1 MMRIHIVVPIT
12 SDSFNDQITEEA
24 RSFLGDDVGLE
35 VSCLRYGPASIESFY
50 DEVLAGPAILSE
62 VVQAAAGGADAVF
75 ITCFGDPA
83 VPAARE
89 LVDIPVVGGFEPAVS
104 TALNLGERF
113 SVVTVLENV
122 VPMISGLATRMGI
135 AGRMASVEVID
146 TPVLELHDG
155 EMLLKGLFEAS
166 CRALSAGAD
175 ALVLG
180 CTGMLG
186 VAAALQARLESERVS
201 VPVVDPTGAALGM
214 LLTMHS
220 MGLKP
225 SRTTYMPPP
234 DKERTSAIGS

>member
-1 MMRIHIVVPIT
+1 M
-12 SDSFNDQITEEA
+12 
-24 RSFLGDDVGLE
+24 
-35 VSCLRYGPASIESFY
+35 
-50 DEVLAGPAILSE
+50 SE
-62 VVQAAAGGADAVF
+62 VKQAEADGADGVF

-83 VPAARE
+83 VPVARE

-135 AGRMASVEVID
+135 ASRVASVEVID
-146 TPVLELHDG
+146 TPTLELHDSG
-155 EMLLKGLFEAS
+155 ALRKSLLKAS
-166 CRALSAGAD
+166 YRALSSGAD
-175 ALVLG
+175 VRVLG

-186 VAAALQARLESERVS
+186 VASALQARLESGQMR
-201 VPVVDPTGAALGM
+201 VPVVDPTGSALGM

-225 SRTTYMPPP
+225 SRHWLF
-234 DKERTSAIGS
+234 DLRFSWQAEHALA

>member
-1 MMRIHIVVPIT
+1 MRIHIVVPVT
-12 SDSFNDQITEEA
+12 SDSFNDQITQEA
-24 RSFLGDDVGLE
+24 RSFLGDDARLK
-35 VSCLRYGPASIESFY
+35 VSCLPYGPASIESFY
-50 DEVLAGPAILSE
+50 DEVLAGPAIVSE
-62 VVQAAAGGADAVF
+62 VKQAETNGADGVF

-104 TALNLGERF
+104 TAINLGDRF
-113 SVVTVLENV
+113 SVVTVLKNV

-135 AGRMASVEVID
+135 ADRMASVEVID
-146 TPVLELHDG
+146 TPVLELHDTDA
-155 EMLLKGLFEAS
+155 LLASLHKAS
-166 CRALSAGAD
+166 CRALSGGAD
-175 ALVLG
+175 VLVLG

-186 VAAALQARLESERVS
+186 VAAALQSRLESEQAR

-225 SRTTYMPPP
+225 SRRTYMPPP
-234 DKERTSAIGS
+234 DKERTSAISV

>member
-1 MMRIHIVVPIT
+1 MRTHIVVPIT
-12 SDSFNDQITEEA
+12 SDSFNDQITKEA
-24 RSFLGDDVGLE
+24 RGFLGDDAHLD
-35 VSCLRYGPASIESFY
+35 VSCLAHGPASIESFY
-50 DEVLAGPAILSE
+50 DEVLAGPAIVSE
-62 VVQAAAGGADAVF
+62 VKQAEANGADGVF

-104 TALNLGERF
+104 TAINLGERF

-122 VPMISGLATRMGI
+122 VPMIAGLATRMGI
-135 AGRMASVEVID
+135 ADRMVSIEVID

-155 EMLLKGLFEAS
+155 DTLLKSLFEAS
-166 CRALSAGAD
+166 CRGLSGGAD
-175 ALVLG
+175 VLVLG

-186 VAAALQARLESERVS
+186 VAAALQSRLESEQAR

-225 SRTTYMPPP
+225 SRRTYMPPP
-234 DKERTSAIGS
+234 DKERTGATSV